1 MSLLEEIIKRE
12 CDSLAGEPTQAV
24 PRFAALPFRAT
35 QEYGANTPREQREE
49 RASRGGQEALTHGDR
64 GGTMSGGAPRAPLLN
79 LVLKIYRGRR

>member
-49 RASRGGQEALTHGDR
+49 PAVVAKK
-64 GGTMSGGAPRAPLLN
+64 P
-79 LVLKIYRGRR
+79 